1 MFAGTPELSLVHQ
14 HPMSKPY
21 PHSDYYRDRR
31 SERELCCDF
40 PGDELLI
47 SGLHAM
53 QMHFYN
59 NGTNIEIPIVRVMNT
74 AHFLAAY
81 MFATTCS
88 GDQLEYDA
96 LANDSLGRDRRLF
109 KVAII
114 VLAAMLQRT
123 EGFRARACRNMLLAD
138 RDPDFDEGV
147 TLYDRFLHSA
157 EKRFAEEDF
166 LIDTSS
172 LIARLHEKDA
182 IIARQ
187 EQTIQSINNTLT
199 DMNERLTQIYIGTQN
214 NTTTNIGTQ
223 IINKNYYYPAPAPK
237 AQHAQAEQVKPEP
250 EDIEPVDTSFFC
262 TQQFA
267 PDIIEKNIR
276 QAIQLASSKA
286 DACRRILALET
297 YGYIVLSNVS
307 DDRKAELINPF
318 AAPKYTFSQD
328 DFKNARRYSKSNTK

>member
-1 MFAGTPELSLVHQ
+1 
-14 HPMSKPY
+14 MSKPY

-53 QMHFYN
+53 QVHFYN

-88 GDQLEYDA
+88 GDQLEYDVMA
-96 LANDSLGRDRRLF
+96 YDSTARDRHITML
-109 KVAII
+109 
-114 VLAAMLQRT
+114 AMLVLIAMLRRT
-123 EGFRARACRNMLLAD
+123 EGLRARQCRNVLLED
-138 RDPDFDEGV
+138 RSEDFYEGV
-147 TLYDRFLHSA
+147 SLYEQFVNSEETRFCA
-157 EKRFAEEDF
+157 EDF
-166 LIDTSS
+166 ETDIMREVTAL
-172 LIARLHEKDA
+172 R
-182 IIARQ
+182 
-187 EQTIQSINNTLT
+187 EQTQELKKQNRQLQKHS
-199 DMNERLTQIYIGTQN
+199 DSMNQYNKYIAPVYQGCTF
-214 NTTTNIGTQ
+214 NTTTNNFYTQ
-223 IINKNYYYPAPAPK
+223 QPEQHHAPQPS
-237 AQHAQAEQVKPEP
+237 KPEP
-250 EDIEPVDTSFFC
+250 EDVEPVDTSFFC
-262 TQQFA
+262 TGQFA

-297 YGYIVLSNVS
+297 YGYIVLSNVP

-318 AAPKYTFSQD
+318 AAPKYTFTPD
-328 DFKNARRYSKSNTK
+328 DFINARRPKK

>member
-1 MFAGTPELSLVHQ
+1 
-14 HPMSKPY
+14 MSKPY

-53 QMHFYN
+53 QVHFYN

-88 GDQLEYDA
+88 GDQLEYDVMA
-96 LANDSLGRDRRLF
+96 YDSTARDRHITML
-109 KVAII
+109 
-114 VLAAMLQRT
+114 AMLVLIAMLRRT
-123 EGFRARACRNMLLAD
+123 EGLRARQCRNVLLED
-138 RDPDFDEGV
+138 RSEDFYEGV
-147 TLYDRFLHSA
+147 SLYEQFVNSEETRFCA
-157 EKRFAEEDF
+157 EDF
-166 LIDTSS
+166 ETDIMREISN
-172 LIARLHEKDA
+172 LHE
-182 IIARQ
+182 
-187 EQTIQSINNTLT
+187 ENT
-199 DMNERLTQIYIGTQN
+199 RLTKQLENQIAMCKYNQYNIGTQN
-214 NTTTNIGTQ
+214 NYNAPVTINNITNNYAHPQDSQ
-223 IINKNYYYPAPAPK
+223 IEHKSPT
-237 AQHAQAEQVKPEP
+237 VEP

-262 TQQFA
+262 TGQFA

-297 YGYIVLSNVS
+297 YGYIVLSNVP

-318 AAPKYTFSQD
+318 AAPKYTFTPD
-328 DFKNARRYSKSNTK
+328 DFINARRPKK